1 MVLCTLIIA
10 MGAAPAIAVSYD
22 YAAEVNQTAA
32 WLVTQQITSGGNLGG
47 IEEYEGSTTI
57 VESDNTQEAIWIWS
71 RYAELTGDYTTY
83 QTKINNA
90 WTYLNNFPAWNE
102 GGSITNY
109 YTTYN
114 CAWGMRAEMKYRQV
128 YLGKAGY
135 VDHTAYGRRCASTLH
150 QGNCG
155 TSGSNGEACVLGLAA
170 GALYQYGL
178 FDSNTVAQADAL
190 TFGNNVRTWLN
201 GSTSNFSS
209 DGWAVSAGVAVWG
222 VMNSY
227 FKDPNHSAEALAW
240 AETANTYMPASDT
253 GTSDG
258 YQNGHNG
265 WYAWGH
271 YALSEVRGAD
281 SFTKYQNIINTLLG
295 NDGDNDGGIPQQG
308 STGNDYAWTTDIMQ
322 TASNMGLVN
331 TKNYT
336 ISGTITSGGSALAG
350 VQMSG
355 LPGVPVTDANG
366 FYTATVTSGWI
377 GTVTPIKAGYTFSPA
392 TKTYIVV
399 ISNQTAQN
407 YTATALPPS
416 VTFVAAGTAASG
428 TSTIS
433 PALPSGIAVNDIL
446 LMFIETANQASS
458 ISNQNGGTW
467 TAVANSPQG
476 TGTAGGTGA
485 TMLTVYWSRY
495 NGTQG
500 APTVSDSGDHQI
512 GLILAFR
519 GAVTTGNP
527 WDVTAGG
534 TKGTASTTTTFG
546 TVTTTVANDLIVLAA
561 SRDDDS
567 SSAEW
572 SSWTNANLSGLTE
585 QSDGGT
591 TSGNGGGIGIATGLK
606 ATAGSTGSTTATVT
620 SSVDGHMTIALKP
633 QVATWTLAISTTTGG
648 TVTTPGIGNFNYN
661 NGTNASIVA
670 ANDVNYHFVNWTG
683 SAVTAGKVA
692 SPTSAST
699 TVLMDANY
707 TVTANFAVNTRSLTT
722 SATAGGT
729 VSTPGIGTYLYNQG
743 TSNPII
749 ASNNTGYYFVN
760 WTGTAVTAGK
770 VASPTSVSTTVLVDA
785 NYAVQANFAINTYT
799 LTYTPGANGT
809 ISGTSPQTVS
819 YGGSGTA
826 VTAVPNANYHFVNWS
841 DGSAANPRTDTSVT
855 ANITV
860 TANFA
865 INTHTVTF
873 VAGANGSITGTLVQ
887 VVNHGGNCTAVTAVP
902 NANYHFTSWT
912 GGYTG
917 ATNPLTITNVTA
929 DMTVTANFAID
940 THTVTFVAGANGS
953 ITGTLVQV
961 VNHGSSCT
969 PVTAQAN
976 TNYHFTGWTGGYTGT
991 TNPLTITNVTADMTI
1006 TANFAIDT
1014 FTLTYTPGAN
1024 GTISGTS
1031 PQTVNYNASGSAV
1044 TAVPST
1050 GYHFV
1055 KWSDDSTVNPRTDT
1069 SVTANIAVTAS
1080 FAIDTFTLTY
1090 TPGSNGTITGT
1101 SPQTVNYNASGSAVT
1116 AVPATGYH
1124 FVKWSD
1130 DSTVNPR
1137 TDTSVT
1143 ANIAVTASFAIDT
1156 FTLTYTAGSNGTI
1169 TGTSPQT
1176 INYNTSGSA
1185 VTAVPSTGYHF
1196 VKWSDDSTVNPRT
1209 DSSVTADIAVT
1220 ASFAIDTF
1228 TLTYTAGSNGTI
1240 SGTSPQTVNY
1250 NASGSAVTAVPATGY
1265 HFVKWSDDSVVNP
1278 RTDSSVTANI
1288 AVTASF
1294 AIDTFTLTYTA
1305 GSNGTI
1311 TGTSPQTVNYNA
1323 SGSAVTAVPATGYH
1337 FVKWSDDSTVNPR
1350 TDASVTANISVTAS
1364 FAIDQYTITSS
1375 AGANGSIDP
1384 MGDTTKDYGSSQLF
1398 TATPTTGYEVD
1409 KWTLDGADAQ
1419 TGGNT
1424 YTLSTIT
1431 ATHTVAVSFKIIT
1444 YTVTASAGANGSID
1458 PTGAMTKDYGSS
1470 QLFTATPATG
1480 YAVDKWQVDG
1490 ADVQTGGTTYT
1501 LSSITA
1507 THTVSV
1513 SFKIFTYTVTASTDA
1528 NGSVDPMGDITK
1540 DYGSSQLFTATPT
1553 TGYVVDKWMVDGS
1566 EAQVGGTT
1574 YTLSDITTTHTVAV
1588 TFSRIIF
1595 SISGYVVEIDGNT
1608 PVKDVLMSAGDT
1620 NTLTD
1625 ANGYYE
1631 LSAAYGWSG
1640 VITPGKQGYVFEPGS
1655 NTYNNVTQS
1664 YNDANYTATLMTFK
1678 IAGYVLDSG
1687 NSAPISNTSVSAE
1700 NGGGPWTSKYGG
1712 GSAMTDASGYYE
1724 VWVDYNWSGKVTP
1737 TKYAYAFEP
1746 NSISYEN
1753 VNADTTGQNYA
1764 GTLLTFKIAGYIT
1777 NKCNVPIE
1785 NVLVSADNG
1794 GGQAMT
1800 DANGFY
1806 EVWVSYAW
1814 TGTVTPTKKHFT
1826 FTPGN
1831 GSYVGV
1837 LVDQAGQNYTADNI
1851 YDLDCDGYIDLG
1863 DVKVICDNWLMT
1875 GTIPGDFDAS
1885 GTVDFTDFAV
1895 FGNVWGD

>member
-1 MVLCTLIIA
+1 M
-10 MGAAPAIAVSYD
+10 
-22 YAAEVNQTAA
+22 
-32 WLVTQQITSGGNLGG
+32 
-47 IEEYEGSTTI
+47 
-57 VESDNTQEAIWIWS
+57 
-71 RYAELTGDYTTY
+71 
-83 QTKINNA
+83 
-90 WTYLNNFPAWNE
+90 
-102 GGSITNY
+102 
-109 YTTYN
+109 
-114 CAWGMRAEMKYRQV
+114 
-128 YLGKAGY
+128 
-135 VDHTAYGRRCASTLH
+135 
-150 QGNCG
+150 
-155 TSGSNGEACVLGLAA
+155 
-170 GALYQYGL
+170 
-178 FDSNTVAQADAL
+178 
-190 TFGNNVRTWLN
+190 
-201 GSTSNFSS
+201 
-209 DGWAVSAGVAVWG
+209 
-222 VMNSY
+222 
-227 FKDPNHSAEALAW
+227 
-240 AETANTYMPASDT
+240 
-253 GTSDG
+253 
-258 YQNGHNG
+258 
-265 WYAWGH
+265 
-271 YALSEVRGAD
+271 
-281 SFTKYQNIINTLLG
+281 
-295 NDGDNDGGIPQQG
+295 
-308 STGNDYAWTTDIMQ
+308 
-322 TASNMGLVN
+322 
-331 TKNYT
+331 
-336 ISGTITSGGSALAG
+336 
-350 VQMSG
+350 
-355 LPGVPVTDANG
+355 
-366 FYTATVTSGWI
+366 
-377 GTVTPIKAGYTFSPA
+377 
-392 TKTYIVV
+392 
-399 ISNQTAQN
+399 
-407 YTATALPPS
+407 
-416 VTFVAAGTAASG
+416 
-428 TSTIS
+428 
-433 PALPSGIAVNDIL
+433 
-446 LMFIETANQASS
+446 
-458 ISNQNGGTW
+458 
-467 TAVANSPQG
+467 
-476 TGTAGGTGA
+476 
-485 TMLTVYWSRY
+485 
-495 NGTQG
+495 
-500 APTVSDSGDHQI
+500 
-512 GLILAFR
+512 
-519 GAVTTGNP
+519 
-527 WDVTAGG
+527 
-534 TKGTASTTTTFG
+534 
-546 TVTTTVANDLIVLAA
+546 
-561 SRDDDS
+561 
-567 SSAEW
+567 
-572 SSWTNANLSGLTE
+572 
-585 QSDGGT
+585 
-591 TSGNGGGIGIATGLK
+591 
-606 ATAGSTGSTTATVT
+606 
-620 SSVDGHMTIALKP
+620 
-633 QVATWTLAISTTTGG
+633 
-648 TVTTPGIGNFNYN
+648 
-661 NGTNASIVA
+661 
-670 ANDVNYHFVNWTG
+670 
-683 SAVTAGKVA
+683 
-692 SPTSAST
+692 
-699 TVLMDANY
+699 
-707 TVTANFAVNTRSLTT
+707 
-722 SATAGGT
+722 
-729 VSTPGIGTYLYNQG
+729 
-743 TSNPII
+743 
-749 ASNNTGYYFVN
+749 
-760 WTGTAVTAGK
+760 
-770 VASPTSVSTTVLVDA
+770 
-785 NYAVQANFAINTYT
+785 
-799 LTYTPGANGT
+799 
-809 ISGTSPQTVS
+809 
-819 YGGSGTA
+819 
-826 VTAVPNANYHFVNWS
+826 
-841 DGSAANPRTDTSVT
+841 
-855 ANITV
+855 
-860 TANFA
+860 
-865 INTHTVTF
+865 
-873 VAGANGSITGTLVQ
+873 
-887 VVNHGGNCTAVTAVP
+887 
-902 NANYHFTSWT
+902 
-912 GGYTG
+912 
-917 ATNPLTITNVTA
+917 
-929 DMTVTANFAID
+929 
-940 THTVTFVAGANGS
+940 
-953 ITGTLVQV
+953 
-961 VNHGSSCT
+961 
-969 PVTAQAN
+969 
-976 TNYHFTGWTGGYTGT
+976 
-991 TNPLTITNVTADMTI
+991 
-1006 TANFAIDT
+1006 
-1014 FTLTYTPGAN
+1014 
-1024 GTISGTS
+1024 
-1031 PQTVNYNASGSAV
+1031 
-1044 TAVPST
+1044 
-1050 GYHFV
+1050 
-1055 KWSDDSTVNPRTDT
+1055 
-1069 SVTANIAVTAS
+1069 
-1080 FAIDTFTLTY
+1080 
-1090 TPGSNGTITGT
+1090 
-1101 SPQTVNYNASGSAVT
+1101 T

-1137 TDTSVT
+1137 TDASVT